1 MARQGQDNTGLSAKG
16 RLWTVVGAIA
26 LAVIVLAA
34 FISRRREVPV
44 RAERALRATIT
55 SAIATNGKIEPL
67 SNFEAHAPAAAT
79 VKRVLVKEGDGV
91 KDGQLLLQLDDADAR
106 AQAARAMAQI
116 RAAEADLNAV
126 HSGGTQEEI
135 LTTRSELTKARAE
148 RDAAQGNLDAMKRL
162 QEKGAASAA
171 EVKAAENRLKTAQAQ
186 VSLLEQKLSARY
198 SGPEMERTQAQLSQA
213 RAAYDAAQELLRD
226 SNVRA
231 PRAGTVYSLPVRSG
245 NFVNAGD
252 LLVQVA
258 DLSKVQVRAFVDE
271 PDIGR
276 LAPGQK
282 VTVTWDALPGRSWEG
297 TVAQV
302 PTTVVPRGT
311 RTVGEVTCVVDNQD
325 SKLLPSINVQVT
337 IVTAQHQN
345 ALTVSR
351 EAVHQD
357 NGRRYVYEIVK
368 GELVKRYVETSISN
382 LTRMEVTGGL
392 SDNAEVAVA
401 SLSTQAL
408 REGLSVRPVV
418 QR

>member
-44 RAERALRATIT
+44 RAERTLRATIT